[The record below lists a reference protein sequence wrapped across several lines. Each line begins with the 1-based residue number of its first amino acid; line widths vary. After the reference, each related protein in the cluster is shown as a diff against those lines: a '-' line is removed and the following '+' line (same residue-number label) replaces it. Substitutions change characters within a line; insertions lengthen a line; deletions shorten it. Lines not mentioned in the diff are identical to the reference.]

1 MGTIF
6 LCLVTAFFVWAWTW
20 LKLERNRYKKM
31 STERLKK
38 IVANYTNSNKWDS
51 DAQIKADFARAELQR
66 RKAK

>member
-1 MGTIF
+1 MGTVF
-6 LCLVTAFFVWAWTW
+6 LCLIVAFGVWGWTW
-20 LKLERNRYKKM
+20 LTLERNRYKKM
-31 STERLKK
+31 PTQKLKK